1 MSGTGTSAKPATAT
15 SSTGPANSAGLATSG
30 AGSLGAVGNI
40 TKALLDA
47 LSQIEQYVAAGQ
59 IGPDGKPLSTA
70 IYMHLPNGVPIDPK
84 MYANAWTPGGGDS
97 SSSFGDDG
105 TFVAAPA
112 QQATASTPAP
122 GGAGPAGSMYPP
134 PPPAPDQQLEA
145 SIQNAMNTSILVDQM
160 LEVTQN
166 GVAVAWPDRN
176 VSVEYF
182 SVLKGMQ
189 PLPGP
194 PPAQNVV
201 NAVAAAQ
208 SLLYLQDNNG
218 NFIGYTQLYAQYRKN
233 RTAWLNAVAAQAA
246 AYAQAMADPVAGQAW
261 PIVAQSYANTVQ
273 LALDDFNSMGRQK
286 VEDALDTIATQGE
299 SAVTALVALAH
310 QMYDAYSIQAGGS
323 ISTNVQ
329 WSFINPNSWWDS
341 TDESFGVQK
350 ITGTSSGYDSKSTKG
365 TASFANQWQQQQSM
379 SASAS
384 GGFNVGF
391 ASASA
396 SGSHA
401 DASNSSAAHAGQ
413 YTWSSS
419 ADKSTTA
426 SVSMEF
432 FLAEIDRP
440 WLLGDIFNIGGWY
453 LVQQRKNSISDGTVA
468 NQIGQNTPAL
478 LPMIPMAFL
487 IIRNV
492 SITADDFGDAGRTF
506 TAAQQN
512 AASTGQS
519 SANSIGVKASYLF
532 SSASANYAGQQ
543 SSGAFGSDAT
553 TSGITFTS
561 DNKNGG
567 TFTLSGSQI
576 CGWVGQIQLA
586 SPRIDDPTLP
596 PLPKSSQTNG
606 SSASN

>member
-1 MSGTGTSAKPATAT
+1 MSGTGTSGTGTTSTLGTATAGASL
-15 SSTGPANSAGLATSG
+15 SSA
-30 AGSLGAVGNI
+30 GNI

-70 IYMHLPNGVPIDPK
+70 IYMHLPNGLPIDPK

-112 QQATASTPAP
+112 QQATANATASNGT
-122 GGAGPAGSMYPP
+122 GPAGSMYPP
-134 PPPAPDQQLEA
+134 PTPAPDQQLEA
-145 SIQNAMNTSILVDQM
+145 SIQNAWNTSMLVDQM

-166 GVAVAWPDRN
+166 GVAVAWPGRN
-176 VSVEYF
+176 VSIEYYG
-182 SVLKGMQ
+182 VLQGMQ
-189 PLPGP
+189 PLNSD
-194 PPAQNVV
+194 PPAQSVV

-208 SLLYLQDNNG
+208 SLLYLKDNNG
-218 NFIGYTQLYAQYRKN
+218 NFVGYTQLYSQYRKN
-233 RTAWLNAVAAQAA
+233 RTTWLNAVAAQAA

-273 LALDDFNSMGRQK
+273 LALDDFNSMGRKQ
-286 VEDALDTIATQGE
+286 VEDALDTIATVGE

-310 QMYDAYSIQAGGS
+310 QMYDAYSIQMGGS
-323 ISTNVQ
+323 VSVNVP
-329 WSFINPNSWWDS
+329 WSFINPISWWDS

-350 ITGTSSGYDSKSTKG
+350 ITGTSSGYQSKATKG
-365 TASFANQWQQQQSM
+365 TATFANQWQAQQSM

-396 SGSHA
+396 AGSHA
-401 DASNSSAAHAGQ
+401 DASNAFGAHASQ
-413 YTWSSS
+413 YNWSSS
-419 ADKSTTA
+419 ADNSTTA

-432 FLAEIDRP
+432 FLAQIDRP
-440 WLLGDIFNIGGWY
+440 WLLGDLFNIGGWY
-453 LVQQRKNSISDGTVA
+453 LAKQRKNSISDGTVA

-492 SITADDFGDAGRTF
+492 SITCDDFGDAAKNF
-506 TAAQQN
+506 NAAQQN
-512 AASTGQS
+512 ASGSGQS
-519 SANSIGVKASYLF
+519 SQNSVGIQASYLF

-543 SSGAFGSDAT
+543 SSGAFGSNT
-553 TSGITFTS
+553 STSGITFTS
-561 DNKNGG
+561 DNKKGG
-567 TFTLSGSQI
+567 TFTLNGSQI

-586 SPRIDDPTLP
+586 APQIDDPTLP
-596 PLPKSSQTNG
+596 PPPKASSTTGTSTQSAPASSG
-606 SSASN
+606 S

>member
-1 MSGTGTSAKPATAT
+1 MSGSGTS
-15 SSTGPANSAGLATSG
+15 SGSGPAAVQAG
-30 AGSLGAVGNI
+30 GSLNSMGNI

-84 MYANAWTPGGGDS
+84 MYSNAWTPGGGDS

-112 QQATASTPAP
+112 QQATATATASS
-122 GGAGPAGSMYPP
+122 GSGPSGSMYPP
-134 PPPAPDQQLEA
+134 APPAPDQQLEA
-145 SIQNAMNTSILVDQM
+145 SIQNAWNTSMLVDQM

-166 GVAVAWPDRN
+166 GVAVAWPGRN
-176 VSVEYF
+176 VSIEYF
-182 SVLKGMQ
+182 EVLQGIQ
-189 PLPGP
+189 PLDTS

-208 SLLYLQDNNG
+208 NVLYLKDNNG
-218 NFIGYTQLYAQYRKN
+218 NFVGYTQLYSQYRKN

-273 LALDDFNSMGRQK
+273 LALDDFNSMGRK
-286 VEDALDTIATQGE
+286 EVEDNLDIIATVGE

-310 QMYDAYSIQAGGS
+310 QMYDAYAIQMGGS
-323 ISTNVQ
+323 VSVNVP
-329 WSFINPNSWWDS
+329 WSFINPISWWDS

-350 ITGTSSGYDSKSTKG
+350 ITGTSSGYSSKTTKG
-365 TASFANQWQQQQSM
+365 TAAFANQWQAQQSM
-379 SASAS
+379 AASAS

-396 SGSHA
+396 AGSHA
-401 DASNSSAAHAGQ
+401 DASNAFGAHASQ
-413 YTWSSS
+413 YNWTNST
-419 ADKSTTA
+419 DNSTTA

-432 FLAEIDRP
+432 FLAQIDRP
-440 WLLGDIFNIGGWY
+440 WLLGDLFNITGWY
-453 LVQQRKNSISDGTVA
+453 LAKQRKNSISDGTIA
-468 NQIGQNTPAL
+468 NQIGQNTPAI

-492 SITADDFGDAGRTF
+492 SITCDDFGDASKAF
-506 TAAQQN
+506 NAAQQN
-512 AASTGQS
+512 AAGSGQS
-519 SANSIGVKASYLF
+519 SQNSIGVQASYLF

-543 SSGAFGSDAT
+543 SSGAFGSSAT

-561 DNKNGG
+561 DSKKGG
-567 TFTLSGSQI
+567 TFTLTGSQI

-586 SPRIDDPTLP
+586 APSIDDPTLP
-596 PLPKSSQTNG
+596 PPPKTTSTTTPSTAAPAG
-606 SSASN
+606 SGS